1 MKEKI
6 VGIFVCM
13 LLIATAVPAVASI
26 KINAIHAT
34 IPGCPQAPMGAIWNQ
49 NQKLLASDG
58 VAEAGFGCCAALDG
72 DTLFIG
78 ACQDDDNGH
87 FSGSAYVFIRTGTTW
102 TFQAKLLPSD
112 GAAEEQFGESVAL
125 KGNTALIG
133 AWYDN
138 DNGVHSGST
147 YVFTRTGTTWTQQQK
162 LLPADGVTDAQ
173 FGINLDLNGNTA
185 LIGANRDDDNGVRSG
200 AAYVYTTDGTTWTQ
214 QAKLIASDGGPEE
227 RFGIDVG
234 LEGDTALIGSESS
247 DQGAYSGS
255 VYVFTRSGTTWT
267 QQQKIIPSD
276 GAATDW
282 FGFAISI
289 SGDTALFAASYDDL
303 GSNSG
308 SAYVYIRNGTTWTQ
322 QAKLHASDG
331 AANDHFSEQ
340 AVALDGDTALIGAYL
355 DNNDNGADAGSAY
368 VFTRTG
374 TTWTQQQKLL
384 ASDGAAGDY
393 FSYWAVALQGNT
405 ALIGAW
411 GDDDNGNDSGSA
423 YVFTKVGLTYSIT
436 GGLGVSLKIT
446 NNGTVNVT
454 GVPWLLQ
461 VKGGLLGM
469 INKSLNGTFDI
480 PAGGT
485 KTVGTGM
492 LFGFGA
498 LTITAKV
505 ADEEKTKK
513 GTQIIIF
520 TAVKK

>member
-1 MKEKI
+1 MKTKI
-6 VGIFVCM
+6 VGICICM
-13 LLIATAVPAVASI
+13 LLIATAIPAVGSI
-26 KINAIHAT
+26 KISTINATALSSPLASLAGVWT
-34 IPGCPQAPMGAIWNQ
+34 EE
-49 NQKLLASDG
+49 QKLLASDG
-58 VAEAGFGCCAALDG
+58 IAEAGFGCCAALDG

-125 KGNTALIG
+125 KGNTAIIG

-138 DNGVHSGST
+138 DNGLHSGSA

-173 FGINLDLNGNTA
+173 FGINLDFDGNTA
-185 LIGANRDDDNGVRSG
+185 LIGANRDDDNGIRSG
-200 AAYVYTTDGTTWTQ
+200 SAYVYTTDGTTWTQ
-214 QAKLIASDGGPEE
+214 QAKLIANDGNPEE
-227 RFGIDVG
+227 RFGIDVA

-247 DQGAYSGS
+247 DQGDYSGS

-267 QQQKIIPSD
+267 LQQKIIPSD
-276 GAATDW
+276 GAALDW

-289 SGDTALFAASYDDL
+289 SGDTALFAASQDDDL
-303 GSNSG
+303 GGSSG
-308 SAYVYIRNGTTWTQ
+308 SAYVYIRNGTTWIQ

-340 AVALDGDTALIGAYL
+340 AVALDGDTALIGAFK
-355 DNNDNGADAGSAY
+355 DRDNGLDSGSAY

-384 ASDGAAGDY
+384 PSDGAKGDF
-393 FSYWAVALQGNT
+393 FSYWAVDLQGNT

-423 YVFTKVGLTYSIT
+423 YVFTKVGLSYSIT
-436 GGLGVSLKIT
+436 GGFGVNLKIT
-446 NNGTVNVT
+446 NNGTVDVT

-505 ADEEKTKK
+505 ADEEQTKK